1 LLYTLPDHD
10 WSYCMWECGV
20 ATDAASPDTRAIV
33 LQFSEDAPAP
43 FEDQVRVN
51 VRSKESLSQFVN
63 QFLTDAEF
71 FPGESGA
78 ITGYQAASTQVRS
91 ASEALFESLQ
101 KIPATRLEK
110 IDEWPAWPFIRLQM
124 SLDVAKEIAA
134 ADFGSA
140 RDRILTCSEIVHS
153 DWVACSIFAVPKIAS
168 HTTLES
174 LFSRWKEQFPSG
186 DASWID
192 SLALQIHLASQE
204 QFTKLEWKL
213 LKSQRSR
220 TDEWYSP
227 VVAWVRKVPYRN
239 SVEFDVY
246 FLPFVGGE
254 PEDFIRIAL
263 PSRNPASGT

>member
-1 LLYTLPDHD
+1 
-10 WSYCMWECGV
+10 MWECGV

-263 PSRNPASGT
+263 PSHNPASGT